1 MNKKEMIKSL
11 EVEFE
16 NALRGLESATNKY
29 DEQYYKEQ
37 MKWIEKTIREIY

>member
-16 NALRGLESATNKY
+16 NALKWFEKATNKY
-29 DEQYYKEQ
+29 DEEYYKEQ
-37 MKWIEKTIREIY
+37 MKWIEKTIKEIY